1 MLKSTKSNRAE
12 TTLLILAIL
21 GLLGLGALGLSKTKM
36 FNGDSKRAA
45 SSAETTST
53 LVDTTNKQSAV
64 AAASVVKIGEANSEA
79 PDSPTKNFI
88 SREVPLVLAAL
99 PAPDIQALI
108 QAEKRKVAVMEGR
121 LQEASLL
128 YGDAIKRVERLEREK
143 SQALSAKRASDQE
156 LLQVAAERL
165 GAEQQAFWAF
175 IIAGAVGVLYLYT
188 KLTHLSPHA
197 LASAVLDIRG
207 GSIESNHAIQALDGV
222 TTRLQQKMVSTIS
235 KLSN

>member
-21 GLLGLGALGLSKTKM
+21 GLLGLGALGLSKTKI

-79 PDSPTKNFI
+79 PDSPTKSFI

-128 YGDAIKRVERLEREK
+128 YGDAIQRVERLEREK

-175 IIAGAVGVLYLYT
+175 IIAGAIGVLYLYT

-207 GSIESNHAIQALDGV
+207 GSSESNHAIQALDGV